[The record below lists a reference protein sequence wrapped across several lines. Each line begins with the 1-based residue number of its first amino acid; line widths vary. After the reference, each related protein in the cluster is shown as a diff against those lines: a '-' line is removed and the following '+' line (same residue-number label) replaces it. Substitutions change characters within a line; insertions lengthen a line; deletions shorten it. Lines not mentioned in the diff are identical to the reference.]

1 MKCIRCY
8 FLLFTPLFNRASLCF
23 AFYFLPPHQILKLL
37 RISFLIVMIWCGG
50 LLVPGYAQSSLNDK
64 KLLSDKIHHTDNNTV
79 PLFNYQVGGV
89 GSLLLTFY
97 QRFISSQLMGE
108 CIYTLSCSRYSR
120 MSLNKHGLF
129 KGILM
134 TGDRL
139 TRCSGCSDYPSYK
152 FNENGQIED
161 LP

>member
-1 MKCIRCY
+1 MLKTIIRKY
-8 FLLFTPLFNRASLCF
+8 TMLMVSV
-23 AFYFLPPHQILKLL
+23 
-37 RISFLIVMIWCGG
+37 ISVRGIITLIFFGITYYSV
-50 LLVPGYAQSSLNDK
+50 AQSYLNDK
-64 KLLSDKIHHTDNNTV
+64 KLLSDKIYHTDNNTV
-79 PLFNYQVGGV
+79 PLFNYRVNGV
-89 GSLLLTFY
+89 GHLLLTFY

-120 MSLNKHGLF
+120 ESLNKYGLF

-139 TRCSGCSDYPSYK
+139 TRCSGCSSRDYPSYE
-152 FNENGQIED
+152 FNENGQIVD